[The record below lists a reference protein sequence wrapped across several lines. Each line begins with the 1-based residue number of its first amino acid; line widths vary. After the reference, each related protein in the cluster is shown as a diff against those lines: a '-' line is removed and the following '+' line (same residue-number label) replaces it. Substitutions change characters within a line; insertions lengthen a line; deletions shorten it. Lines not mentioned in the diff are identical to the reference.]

1 MKGGPGL
8 GHAQVGKEIFQHEA
22 KEVMHMMN
30 SLQSSE
36 MEPDDP
42 QARPS
47 VDRQSRASRGMDVAL
62 DWLAE
67 LRVSEQWGER
77 AMLRARQ
84 Q

>member
-1 MKGGPGL
+1 MRCVGTTSCWRKVKGGPGL

-42 QARPS
+42 QVRPS
-47 VDRQSRASRGMDVAL
+47 IGRQSGASESPNGP
-62 DWLAE
+62 
-67 LRVSEQWGER
+67 QWHWMG
-77 AMLRARQ
+77 
-84 Q
+84 

>member
-1 MKGGPGL
+1 MRALCRHHELLAKGERWAGL

-42 QARPS
+42 QVRPPVGRS
-47 VDRQSRASRGMDVAL
+47 AV
-62 DWLAE
+62 
-67 LRVSEQWGER
+67 
-77 AMLRARQ
+77 
-84 Q
+84 